1 MLIDVIGSGR
11 RPHPRQHRIEVKVGA
26 CRGVVTPSAALRL
39 AGTRVAFPCPFKWIS
54 LAQEISC
61 RRVTMEGTAK
71 SRRTSAHE
79 PLLTRL
85 MKLGAQESLEAP
97 QELAP
102 ARQEACKVSSP
113 ELRRRASSFE

>member
-1 MLIDVIGSGR
+1 
-11 RPHPRQHRIEVKVGA
+11 
-26 CRGVVTPSAALRL
+26 
-39 AGTRVAFPCPFKWIS
+39 
-54 LAQEISC
+54 
-61 RRVTMEGTAK
+61 MEGTAK

-113 ELRRRASSFE
+113 ELRRRASSFEQVFGTDLKNKLPRCGGGRTCLRRSRSYPSHPLQAITIIVFVTGNPAVDRTRAGSAQ

>member
-1 MLIDVIGSGR
+1 
-11 RPHPRQHRIEVKVGA
+11 
-26 CRGVVTPSAALRL
+26 
-39 AGTRVAFPCPFKWIS
+39 
-54 LAQEISC
+54 
-61 RRVTMEGTAK
+61 MEGTAK

-113 ELRRRASSFE
+113 ELRMRASSFEQVSGTDLKNKSSLGAVAGAPA